1 MPGMKKPVAMPSQ
14 SNKGGATRGL
24 ERAAEMSGRTM
35 PSTGKPL
42 AYKKGGMVFK
52 PCAGCP
58 SPAKCKAM
66 GKCMK
71 KAKSK

>member
-1 MPGMKKPVAMPSQ
+1 MPLVLKSESKTRSEEMDKAKRKAISDKMAAGYK
-14 SNKGGATRGL
+14 NGGKV
-24 ERAAEMSGRTM
+24 M
-35 PSTGKPL
+35 
-42 AYKKGGMVFK
+42 K

-71 KAKSK
+71 KK

>member
-1 MPGMKKPVAMPSQ
+1 MPVTMKSESKMRSEEMDKAKRKAVAGYK
-14 SNKGGATRGL
+14 NGGKV
-24 ERAAEMSGRTM
+24 M
-35 PSTGKPL
+35 
-42 AYKKGGMVFK
+42 K

-71 KAKSK
+71 KK

>member
-1 MPGMKKPVAMPSQ
+1 M
-14 SNKGGATRGL
+14 
-24 ERAAEMSGRTM
+24 
-35 PSTGKPL
+35 
-42 AYKKGGMVFK
+42 K

-71 KAKSK
+71 KKW

>member
-1 MPGMKKPVAMPSQ
+1 MRAKP
-14 SNKGGATRGL
+14 TRGT
-24 ERAAEMSGRTM
+24 RTE
-35 PSTGKPL
+35 P
-42 AYKKGGMVFK
+42 AKKKMMFK

-71 KAKSK
+71 KAKK